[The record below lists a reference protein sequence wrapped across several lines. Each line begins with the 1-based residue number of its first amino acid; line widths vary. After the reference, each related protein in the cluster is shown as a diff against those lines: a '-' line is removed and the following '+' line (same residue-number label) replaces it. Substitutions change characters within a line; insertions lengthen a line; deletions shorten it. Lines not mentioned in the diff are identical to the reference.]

1 MKRTAPF
8 RSCHRGEERPRA
20 GMVRRL
26 LRREEAAELLEF
38 ALILPVLLVLT
49 VGVLDFGRAFHL
61 EQMLNNAAR
70 VGARVA
76 ASATSADLT
85 QSKPPP
91 ISVLLACNA
100 VVAYLKNANVD
111 TSFLPSSSGGCTIL
125 SYDAS
130 TFTGTDCSAAASGS
144 SYCYGFT
151 IERHVD
157 IPATGGG
164 YIVSTRVT
172 LNYPYNWSFG
182 FDHMIKFLAPTSS
195 YSSTVSLT
203 TYSIMQNLN

>member
-1 MKRTAPF
+1 MKRTASF
-8 RSCHRGEERPRA
+8 RFHHRGEGWPRA

-38 ALILPVLLVLT
+38 ALVLPLLLVIA

-91 ISVLLACNA
+91 ISVQLACNA
-100 VVAYLKNANVD
+100 VAAYLQNANVD
-111 TSFLPSSSGGCTIL
+111 TSFLPSSSGGCTLL
-125 SYDAS
+125 SYDAA
-130 TFTGTDCSAAASGS
+130 TFTGTDCSVAASGS
-144 SYCYGFT
+144 SYCQGIT

-182 FDHMIKFLAPTSS
+182 FDQLIKLMAPASS
-195 YSSTVSLT
+195 SSTVSLT